1 MQIYSFSVNY
11 TNFQDFF
18 FHFSPQK
25 EELFRQNKG
34 QKEELFRNIQQER
47 DHPIRQSRS
56 LLINMITLRR

>member
-34 QKEELFRNIQQER
+34 QKEELFRNMQKER
-47 DHPIRQSRS
+47 NHHYGNYALSTYKHK
-56 LLINMITLRR
+56 TLR